1 MEHTVEQIMA
11 DVLKISETDITDKLT
26 IDDLEAWDSLK
37 HMDLVVSLEQAFN
50 TEFTFDEII
59 IMTSVISIKRI
70 LNNKGVLETWN

>member
-1 MEHTVEQIMA
+1 MEQTVEQIMA

-70 LNNKGVLETWN
+70 LNNKGVLET

>member
-1 MEHTVEQIMA
+1 MEQTVEKIMA

-37 HMDLVVSLEQAFN
+37 HMDLIVSLEQASN
-50 TEFTFDEII
+50 IEFTFDEII

>member
-1 MEHTVEQIMA
+1 MEHTVEQIMS

-37 HMDLVVSLEQAFN
+37 HMDLIVSLEQASN
-50 TEFTFDEII
+50 IEFTFDEII